1 MATARTQDVVF
12 NSYIGYDYSLSLD
25 SKLGCNLANTP
36 IIQTYPT
43 APTTSKG
50 TYIFTDSSGNA
61 KILTAGGTN
70 DKAGISLDVCS
81 STSAP
86 YSVVSANKN
95 GLTAKEL
102 TAYDGTNTGKLS
114 TTALLFNGV
123 NYKTII
129 EDNSSQI
136 ITINGTTIP
145 TINDR
150 INAEEVK
157 SSQIDSRL
165 ITNEALTSLHTTQ
178 IAGLSAVDVTELAK
192 ISDLEA
198 VDTVLKS
205 RLNVI
210 EAKQPIIT
218 SLPIFHVPSVYADS
232 TGRIDYIPAAVSA
245 ITPYSGFYYKNVINQ
260 KVNWYI
266 QPDVGMTVGD
276 LKGIMLNFYNIS
288 AITGLGCPF
297 VAVYTKIDSL
307 TPNAASWYKSR
318 KTFSVEYT
326 ATTTI
331 NTSYALLAN
340 LKSLP
345 YDPLAYGHTKVTAT
359 SIPGNDKGP
368 FADSEQILF
377 YSIGTASNSAAGL
390 FEFIASKFTVLTA
403 KSTQEFAFQQL

>member
-36 IIQTYPT
+36 ILNTYPT

-50 TYIFTDSSGNA
+50 TYIFTDSNGNA
-61 KILTAGGTN
+61 KILTASGTN
-70 DKAGISLDVCS
+70 DNAGISLDVCS
-81 STSAP
+81 STSTP
-86 YSVVSANKN
+86 YSVLLANKN
-95 GLTAKEL
+95 GLTSKEL

-114 TTALLFNGV
+114 TIALLFNGI

-129 EDNSSQI
+129 DDNSSQI

-145 TINDR
+145 TINAR
-150 INAEEVK
+150 ISTEEVK

-178 IAGLSAVDVTELAK
+178 IAGLSAIDVTELAK

-198 VDTVLKS
+198 VDVTLKA

-218 SLPIFHVPSVYADS
+218 SIPIFHVPSVYADS
-232 TGRIDYIPAAVSA
+232 TGRIDYIPASVST
-245 ITPYSGFYYKNVINQ
+245 ITPYSGFYYKNALNQ

-266 QPDVGMTVGD
+266 QPDTGLTIGD

-288 AITGLGCPF
+288 ATTGLGCPF
-297 VAVYTKIDSL
+297 VTVYTKIDSL

-326 ATTTI
+326 ATTII
-331 NTSYALLAN
+331 NTSYAL
-340 LKSLP
+340 
-345 YDPLAYGHTKVTAT
+345 
-359 SIPGNDKGP
+359 
-368 FADSEQILF
+368 
-377 YSIGTASNSAAGL
+377 
-390 FEFIASKFTVLTA
+390 
-403 KSTQEFAFQQL
+403 